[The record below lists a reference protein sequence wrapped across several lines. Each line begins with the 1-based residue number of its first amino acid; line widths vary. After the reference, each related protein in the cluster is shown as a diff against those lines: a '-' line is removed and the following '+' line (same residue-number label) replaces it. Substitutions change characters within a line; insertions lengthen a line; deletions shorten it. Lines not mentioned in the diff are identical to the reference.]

1 VSSPLNTPDFE
12 GPAFYARPRLLQHR
26 RLRDWWTLLHPP
38 YTLCHLSFVVIGA
51 TLAGTLNTFRLL
63 MTLLA
68 FFLAVGVGAHALDE
82 LKGRPLAT
90 SIPEYQLV
98 AAAVLGVGG
107 AVALGVVGSFEVSAY
122 LAVFVVVGIVIALA
136 YNLELAGGRL
146 HNDLTFVLGWGGL
159 PVLTG
164 FFAQHGTLNVTA
176 FAAAIFAVLVSA
188 TQRQLSSPA
197 RELRRR
203 VNYVEGTITRL
214 DGTSET
220 IDKATLLAPLERS
233 LRALCWASIT
243 VAVTLVLARAAI

>member
-1 VSSPLNTPDFE
+1 
-12 GPAFYARPRLLQHR
+12 
-26 RLRDWWTLLHPP
+26 
-38 YTLCHLSFVVIGA
+38 
-51 TLAGTLNTFRLL
+51 

-176 FAAAIFAVLVSA
+176 FAAAILPWNSPMDTNSCRPPARRLLSFGKV
-188 TQRQLSSPA
+188 LSSMTTAATPA
-197 RELRRR
+197 
-203 VNYVEGTITRL
+203 
-214 DGTSET
+214 
-220 IDKATLLAPLERS
+220 
-233 LRALCWASIT
+233 
-243 VAVTLVLARAAI
+243 AR